1 MEEFGFRK
9 PADQQLRVG
18 ISWLLEAPDSRR
30 LFVLGD
36 ALDKCVLRERGTPV
50 GTANR
55 RTWWLLD
62 ASAIAP
68 ACRTP
73 TR

>member
-1 MEEFGFRK
+1 MS
-9 PADQQLRVG
+9 Q
-18 ISWLLEAPDSRR
+18 APDSRR
-30 LFVLGD
+30 LFVLD
-36 ALDKCVLRERGTPV
+36 AALDECVLRDRVQRV

-68 ACRTP
+68 ACRP
-73 TR
+73 SGP